1 MNEFLKNAIL
11 YEIYPTSFYDGNG
24 DGIGDFKG
32 MIEKIDYIK
41 SLGVNLLWLNPFY
54 LSPFRDGGY
63 DVQDF
68 YTVDP
73 RFGDLEDFREF
84 ANKCKENGIKVL
96 IDLVVGHTSID
107 HEWFKMS
114 SKAERNEYS
123 DYYVWTDSA
132 FTSYKNCTI
141 RGMSERDGGFI
152 INFFAS
158 QPALNYGFR
167 TCDIEEEKKRSPKDN
182 SGAWMMHYKDQRLK
196 PLRDEII
203 KIMKFWLSNGADG
216 FRVDMA
222 PDMIKW
228 NKYDTQ
234 DTHEIGWFWENIM
247 TPVKEEYSDL
257 IMLAEWICP
266 PNAVKCGFDFDYT
279 SHDTPEFNALYRNER
294 HTNLSSAYEVG
305 YNYFSGEG
313 KGSIEELIKLTDTY
327 QEKTQGK
334 GTYSMPTGT
343 HDEIRMMTGAK
354 SIEQAKCV
362 FAFLLTFR
370 HLPMIYYGDE
380 IGIAHNFG
388 VRKDGG
394 AIRTGTRTP
403 MQWNDQKNR
412 GFSTADT
419 TYLPTND
426 HKGIDVESQEK
437 DPNSLLN
444 TVKQLIKIRKSYS
457 CFNLD
462 GKTEYIEK
470 GYPLIY
476 KRKDEKNTATVMINP
491 SNKPITRA
499 FTGKVLYSV
508 NCGVVKNNV
517 TLNAQSFLITIE

>member
-1 MNEFLKNAIL
+1 MNEFLKDAIL

-24 DGIGDFKG
+24 DGVGDFKG
-32 MIEKIDYIK
+32 MIEKVDYLK
-41 SLGVNLLWLNPFY
+41 SLGINLLWINPFY

-68 YTVDP
+68 YKVDP
-73 RFGDLEDFREF
+73 RFGDLEDFKAF
-84 ANKCKENGIKVL
+84 ARKCKENGIKVL

-107 HEWFKMS
+107 HEWFKKS
-114 SKAERNEYS
+114 ASTERNEYS
-123 DYYVWTDSA
+123 DWYIWTNSA
-132 FTSYKNCTI
+132 FTSY
-141 RGMSERDGGFI
+141 RGKTLQGMYERDGGFL

-167 TCDIEEEKKRSPKDN
+167 SREIEEEKNRSPKDN
-182 SGAWMMHYKDQRLK
+182 SGSWMIHYKDDRLK
-196 PLRDEII
+196 PLREEVI
-203 KIMKFWLSNGADG
+203 KIMKFWLEAGADG

-228 NKYDTQ
+228 CKYD
-234 DTHEIGWFWENIM
+234 DKDNHENKWLWENIIG
-247 TPVKEEYSDL
+247 PVKKEYKDL
-257 IMLAEWICP
+257 IMLSEWINP
-266 PNAVKCGFDFDYT
+266 PTAVECGFDFDYT
-279 SHDTPEFNALYRNER
+279 SHDTPEYNALFRNEP
-294 HTNLSSAYEVG
+294 HTNLSSVHEEG

-313 KGSIEELIKLTDTY
+313 KGSIQALIDLTDMY
-327 QEKTQGK
+327 QRETEGK
-334 GTYSMPTGT
+334 GTYSLPTGT
-343 HDEIRMMTGAK
+343 HDEIRMITGAK
-354 SIEQAKCV
+354 SIAQAKCV

-380 IGIAHNFG
+380 IGIAHNFE

-419 TYLPTND
+419 LYLPTNED
-426 HKGIDVESQEK
+426 AGIDVESQEK

-444 TVKQLIKIRKSYS
+444 TVKKLIEIRKTYS

-470 GYPLIY
+470 GYPLIF
-476 KRKDEKNTATVMINP
+476 KRKDDKNTATIMINP
-491 SNKPITRA
+491 SNNPIKRA
-499 FTGKVLYSV
+499 FTGKVIYSV
-508 NCGVVKNNV
+508 NCEESSNEA